1 MAFPYVPSFIKD
13 PQAVLDFNWDWSAW
27 LGAGETIIDTS
38 VTPDDGLT
46 VNSSNISGDVV
57 SAWLA
62 GGVVGTTY
70 TVACTITTSAGR
82 TETRRIQ
89 ISVGLR

>member
-27 LGAGETIIDTS
+27 LGEGETITDKTVS
-38 VTPDDGLT
+38 PDAGLS
-46 VNSSNISGDVV
+46 VNSSSIEGGVV
-57 SAWLA
+57 SAWLS
-62 GGVVGTTY
+62 GGVAGANY
-70 TVACTITTSAGR
+70 IVACTITTSAGR

-89 ISVGLR
+89 VGVCPR

>member
-27 LGAGETIIDTS
+27 LGEGETITDTN
-38 VTPDDGLT
+38 VTPDAGLT
-46 VNSSNISGDVV
+46 VNSSRINGDVV

-62 GGVVGTTY
+62 GGAVGASY
-70 TVACTITTSAGR
+70 SVACTISTSAGR

-89 ISVGLR
+89 ISVTLR

>member
-27 LGAGETIIDTS
+27 LGEGETIIDKS
-38 VTPDDGLT
+38 VTPDAGLT
-46 VNSSNISGDVV
+46 VNSSSIDGGVV
-57 SAWLA
+57 AAWLA
-62 GGVVGTTY
+62 GGDIGATY
-70 TVACTITTSAGR
+70 VVACRISTSAGR
-82 TETRRIQ
+82 TETRRVQ

>member
-27 LGAGETIIDTS
+27 LGEGETITERT
-38 VTPDDGLT
+38 VTADAGLT
-46 VNSSNISGDVV
+46 INSSSIAGGVV
-57 SAWLA
+57 SAWVA
-62 GGVVGTTY
+62 SGVAGTTY
-70 TVACTITTSAGR
+70 IVACAITTSAGR

-89 ISVGLR
+89 IVVQMR